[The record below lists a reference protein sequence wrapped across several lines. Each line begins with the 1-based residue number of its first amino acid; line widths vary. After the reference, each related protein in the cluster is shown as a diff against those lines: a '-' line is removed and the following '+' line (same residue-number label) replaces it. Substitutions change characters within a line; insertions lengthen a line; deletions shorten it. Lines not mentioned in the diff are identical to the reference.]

1 MMIMIMEAV
10 FGLLMGGIGLSAG
23 LWLRRNL
30 VEASDQAREQAA
42 KHEEQQE
49 QTAQALR
56 TLHELAEKMA
66 ADVGE
71 HQHAVEAINTELQE
85 TEGQEPT
92 QVVDAVARLIR
103 ANEEMQSRLAS
114 AEDKLQE
121 QARVIESQAAEAR
134 TDALTNAFN
143 RRHFDDEM
151 RRKAAE
157 LARHGR
163 PVSVLI
169 LDVDFFK
176 KFNDTYGHQAGDQ
189 VLKSVVSA
197 LRARMRTMDVICRY
211 GGEEFAIIMP
221 GTPIE
226 DAKRATERARQAIE
240 EAIVEFEGKQLKVT
254 ASCGVAMLLPGETTE
269 TLVKRADDCLYE
281 SKRAGR
287 NCGHWHDG
295 SACQRISSEVPAP
308 PRTAAV
314 APPAP
319 AKPSEAPGRELLTDS
334 LAMLSTRTQFCADVH
349 RRLAEWKR
357 GGSTMTVILVGVDHF
372 ENILQTRGEHGGQ
385 LALQLVARFLQAAL
399 RDMDHVARYDTESF
413 GVLLPGARLG
423 EASQVSERLR
433 QAIAR
438 CRLSVM
444 GQSLS
449 FTVSLGLAEVAP
461 EDDCQKLLERAQV
474 ALDEAA
480 AKVTNASFFH
490 NGTGPEQVRGVV
502 TEQA

>member
-1 MMIMIMEAV
+1 MTIIILEAV
-10 FGLLMGGIGLSAG
+10 FGLLMGGIGLGAG
-23 LWLRRNL
+23 LWLRRA
-30 VEASDQAREQAA
+30 VSDDSERAREQAA
-42 KHEEQQE
+42 KQEEQQE

-71 HQHAVEAINTELQE
+71 HQHRVEAINTELQE
-85 TEGQEPT
+85 TDGET
-92 QVVDAVARLIR
+92 TVVDAVTRLIR
-103 ANEEMQSRLAS
+103 ANEEMQNRLAS
-114 AEDKLQE
+114 AEGKLQE
-121 QARVIESQAAEAR
+121 QAKLIETQAAEAR
-134 TDALTNAFN
+134 TDALTSAFN

-169 LDVDFFK
+169 LDVDYFK
-176 KFNDTYGHQAGDQ
+176 KFNDTHGHQAGDQ
-189 VLKSVVSA
+189 VLKSVVAA
-197 LRARMRTMDVICRY
+197 LRGRMRTMDIICRY
-211 GGEEFAIIMP
+211 GGEEFAVIMP

-226 DAKRATERARQAIE
+226 DARRATERARQAIE
-240 EAIVEFEGKQLKVT
+240 EAIVEFEGKTLKVT
-254 ASCGVAMLLPGETTE
+254 ASCGVAMLQPGESIE
-269 TLVKRADDCLYE
+269 ALVKRADDCLYE

-295 SACQRISSEVPAP
+295 TSIHRVNDTTPQP

-314 APPAP
+314 APPQP
-319 AKPSEAPGRELLTDS
+319 AKPAADTTRELLTDS

-357 GGSTMTVILVGVDHF
+357 GGSTMTVILVGIDSF
-372 ENILQTRGEHGGQ
+372 DKIIESRGEHGGQ

-399 RDMDHVARYDTESF
+399 RDMDHVARYDTEMF
-413 GVLLPGARLG
+413 GVLLPAARMS
-423 EASQVSERLR
+423 EAVQVAERLR

-438 CRLSVM
+438 CRLTVM

-449 FTVSLGLAEVAP
+449 FTVSLGLAEVLP
-461 EDDCQKLLERAQV
+461 DDDCQKLLERAQS
-474 ALDEAA
+474 ALDTAA
-480 AKVTNASFFH
+480 STVTNASFFH
-490 NGTGPEQVRGVV
+490 NGATAEQIRGVV
-502 TEQA
+502 TEA